1 MHPSKDLDL
10 NATQEQEDL
19 LDQELLKA
27 RRKLLAQKA
36 FRHKLE
42 CKSRELDK
50 ELAEMD
56 KVSNTLQSWDKI
68 AHNEN
73 VPRVDDLLR
82 YMAVQAEDL
91 RQSTKTLVETIEEK
105 GVADRAIDNESDQN
119 KSLQEVLEKLM
130 EQHKSKASSSSSSSS

>member
-1 MHPSKDLDL
+1 
-10 NATQEQEDL
+10 
-19 LDQELLKA
+19 
-27 RRKLLAQKA
+27 
-36 FRHKLE
+36 
-42 CKSRELDK
+42 
-50 ELAEMD
+50 MD

-73 VPRVDDLLR
+73 GRKKVYGMIKREQLLILLFLLVPRVDDLLR

-130 EQHKSKASSSSSSSS
+130 EQHKSKASSSSS